1 LKLGHTLSTHTSS
14 LLILILITQT
24 KKKTKNYICTEKE
37 TFILQREF
45 RGRKNSAS
53 IEQEEG
59 EKCQWHLQSHTSK
72 SQTLHRHLAPSH
84 LPLHQPPQHLL
95 SVGFLQ

>member
-24 KKKTKNYICTEKE
+24 KKKTKNHICTEKE

-45 RGRKNSAS
+45 RGRK
-53 IEQEEG
+53 IV
-59 EKCQWHLQSHTSK
+59 LRLSK
-72 SQTLHRHLAPSH
+72 KRGKNVSGIFNPIHQNPQPFIVILL
-84 LPLHQPPQHLL
+84 LPIFLFINLL
-95 SVGFLQ
+95 NIFFL